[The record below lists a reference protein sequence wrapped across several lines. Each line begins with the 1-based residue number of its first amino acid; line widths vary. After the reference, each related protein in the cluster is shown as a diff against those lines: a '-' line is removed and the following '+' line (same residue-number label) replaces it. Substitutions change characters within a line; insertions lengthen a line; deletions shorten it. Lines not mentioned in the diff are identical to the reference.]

1 LLKPFVC
8 AVMIAVPA
16 LAGTARA
23 RAEPVDSVVRYAL
36 QNHPAAR
43 AARAGAQASGF
54 LVAQAR
60 AARAPQF
67 GLIADP
73 GRAFTGSGSGAAD
86 IGDLGLQGSV
96 LLYDGGRT
104 REAIARE
111 EGRLQAADASLR
123 LTGEDLAGR
132 IADVYLEWFK
142 QDRLAALAADNLAAH
157 QALHERVREIA
168 SFDRGRASDLVQV
181 GARLQQAR
189 VTLAARRGAAN
200 EARAVLVDLVG
211 RDVDAVEAPREPAA
225 ALPGSLNDAIA
236 ALGSHP
242 SAIGADAQA
251 QAARHAWGSASAWMQ
266 PRLDLRAG
274 VDSPRDF
281 TGERQYFDEYTV
293 RLAVSWAPF
302 DGGQGRAGAR
312 AAEQQYLQAREGAL
326 AVRRELSAR
335 LANLWTQVETRR
347 ERAGIYRDL
356 LDQTSQVREAY
367 WQQFTIGR
375 RSIIDLL
382 NAENEAFQARQGA
395 ENERLELLQAQY
407 RLLAASATLTPWL
420 GIAATPGEGAA
431 ASDPSARPT
440 AAPVETWPRATP
452 LQRADSP

>member
-1 LLKPFVC
+1 MLKSFVC
-8 AVMIAVPA
+8 AVLIAVPA
-16 LAGTARA
+16 IAGPALAH
-23 RAEPVDSVVRYAL
+23 AEPLDSVVRYAL
-36 QNHPAAR
+36 QNHPATR
-43 AARAGAQASGF
+43 AAFAGAQASGYQ
-54 LVAQAR
+54 VAQAR

-67 GLIADP
+67 GLVADP
-73 GRAFTGSGSGAAD
+73 GRAFSGAGSSASD

-111 EGRLQAADASLR
+111 EGRLTAADAGLR
-123 LTGEDLAGR
+123 LTGEDLAAR
-132 IADVYLEWFK
+132 IVDVYLEWFK
-142 QDRLAALAADNLAAH
+142 QNRLAAFAADNLAAH
-157 QALHERVREIA
+157 QALHGRVREIA

-211 RDVDAVEAPREPAA
+211 RDVGDVETPREPAA
-225 ALPGSLNDAIA
+225 GLPASLNDAIA
-236 ALGSHP
+236 ALDSHP

-251 QAARHAWGSASAWMQ
+251 QAARHAWGSASAWLR

-274 VDSPRDF
+274 LDSPRDF
-281 TGERQYFDEYTV
+281 YGERQYFDEYTV

-302 DGGQGRAGAR
+302 DGGSGRAGAR
-312 AAEQQYLQAREGAL
+312 AAEQQYVQAREGAR
-326 AVRRELSAR
+326 AVRRQLSAR
-335 LANLWTQVETRR
+335 LADLWTQVETRR

-382 NAENEAFQARQGA
+382 NAENEVFQARQGA
-395 ENERLELLQAQY
+395 ESERLELLQAQY
-407 RLLAASATLTPWL
+407 RLLAASATLSRWF
-420 GIAATPGEGAA
+420 GITATPGEGDTEGEA
-431 ASDPSARPT
+431 
-440 AAPVETWPRATP
+440 WPRPKP
-452 LQRADSP
+452 LQRPDLP